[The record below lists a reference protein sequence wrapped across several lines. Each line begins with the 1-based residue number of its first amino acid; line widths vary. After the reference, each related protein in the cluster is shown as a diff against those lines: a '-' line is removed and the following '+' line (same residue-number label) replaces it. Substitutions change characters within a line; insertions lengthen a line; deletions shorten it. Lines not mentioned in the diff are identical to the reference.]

1 MLTSPLSKSEVRI
14 TNQPSWRTL
23 LLEVDFIPLCHFLI
37 FQDQLEERL
46 QFVKPPD
53 ESVAS
58 WFYDYAAIEAATGSL
73 ESAKSVLKR
82 ALDYGY
88 PSVKVDIQNKP

>member
-1 MLTSPLSKSEVRI
+1 M
-14 TNQPSWRTL
+14 
-23 LLEVDFIPLCHFLI
+23 
-37 FQDQLEERL
+37 EERL

-88 PSVKVDIQNKP
+88 PSVKVDIQNKLYDQKISWRRTKQKLKYCFVAAVVLGFLVFLYRRKILVIR